1 MVYILT
7 IIGEKE
13 HGLNLIDITARSLN
27 ASEHNDVIGVELY
40 WKYMKKHTFISVFLK
55 KKYIDTFNVQALD
68 NSGYDIKFSQ
78 PILVLLIFADR
89 LTVKRCLCHKT
100 VVCQR

>member
-1 MVYILT
+1 MVYILM

-40 WKYMKKHTFISVFLK
+40 
-55 KKYIDTFNVQALD
+55 
-68 NSGYDIKFSQ
+68 
-78 PILVLLIFADR
+78 
-89 LTVKRCLCHKT
+89 
-100 VVCQR
+100 